1 MEAVQRLGESIVA
14 QPLPSEL
21 RPHPGETHQADLGGR
36 LNWLRAGV
44 LGANDGLT
52 STAGVVV
59 GVAGATSTLS
69 TIITAG
75 VAALVAGA
83 LSMAGGEYVS
93 VSTQRDTEMAALAL
107 ESWELANLPAQEED
121 ELANLYRERGLSEEL
136 ARQVAR
142 ELTAGDALH
151 AHAEAELRVNPD
163 ELTNPWQAAGASFV
177 SFAIGGLIP
186 MLAILVPV
194 EGWRVVLCVVAVI
207 VGLALTGYLSARLG
221 AAPARPAIIRN
232 VTVGSLTMAI
242 TFGVGKLTG
251 GLVG

>member
-1 MEAVQRLGESIVA
+1 VVQPARFEQPHHSGESH
-14 QPLPSEL
+14 L
-21 RPHPGETHQADLGGR
+21 ADLGDR

-59 GVAGATSTLS
+59 GVAGATSTLT

-93 VSTQRDTEMAALAL
+93 VSTQRDTEMAVLKL
-107 ESWELANLPAQEED
+107 ERWELDNLPEQEEA
-121 ELANLYRERGLSEEL
+121 ELAGLYRQRGLSEEL

-151 AHAEAELRVNPD
+151 AHAEAELRIDPN
-163 ELTNPWQAAGASFV
+163 ELTNPWHAAGASFIA
-177 SFAIGGLIP
+177 FAIGGLIP
-186 MLAILVPV
+186 LLAILIPV
-194 EGWRVVLCVVAVI
+194 EGWRVVICVGAVI
-207 VGLALTGYLSARLG
+207 IGLALTGYLSARLG
-221 AAPARPAIIRN
+221 RAPERPAIIRN
-232 VTVGSLTMAI
+232 VAVGSLTMAI

>member
-1 MEAVQRLGESIVA
+1 M
-14 QPLPSEL
+14 
-21 RPHPGETHQADLGGR
+21 
-36 LNWLRAGV
+36 

-59 GVAGATSTLS
+59 GVAGATSTLA

-93 VSTQRDTEMAALAL
+93 VSTQRDTEMAALTL
-107 ESWELANLPAQEED
+107 ERWELANLPEQEEI
-121 ELANLYRERGLSEEL
+121 ELARLYRARGLSEET
-136 ARQVAR
+136 AQQVAR

-151 AHAEAELRVNPD
+151 AHAEAELGVNPN
-163 ELTNPWQAAGASFV
+163 ELTNPWHAAGASFLA
-177 SFAIGGLIP
+177 FAIGGLIP
-186 MLAILVPV
+186 LLAILVPL
-194 EGWRVVLCVVAVI
+194 EGWRIVMSVVAVI

-221 AAPARPAIIRN
+221 SAPSRPAIIRN
-232 VTVGSLTMAI
+232 VAVGSLTMAI